1 MCGIVGYIGKKNAI
15 KIALEG
21 IKRLEYRGYDSAGIA
36 ALDNGG
42 RLFFKKAVG
51 KIAALENKIKNPPF
65 AHCAIAHSRW
75 ATHGE
80 PTVANAHPHS
90 CCKEDVFVVHNG
102 IIENYNFLRDALRR
116 EGHVFKSETDT
127 EVLAHLIERSF
138 GANGLE
144 SAVREALRHVKGTFG
159 LAVISRRHPNQLVA
173 ARRGSP
179 LLIGIGKDEYFA
191 ASDAAALVSHT
202 KRVIYLNDNEMAV
215 LTPEGYDIF
224 DFSSSKKKLSKTID
238 TIDWSLEESQKGGYA
253 HFMEKEIFE
262 APQVIKNTIGGRA
275 IAKEG
280 EVKLGG
286 LEPIEDRLY
295 DIDRLVIVSCGTS
308 YYSALIGKYLFEEFA
323 GLPVEVE
330 HASEFRYHSFPFGRK
345 TAVLAISQSG
355 ETADTLEAV
364 KEAKRKRILTLG
376 IVNVVGSSIAREAE
390 AGVYNHA
397 GPEIAVASTKA
408 FLSQLTVLVLMAV
421 HFGRLRRLGKEE
433 AKKILADLLSLPG
446 KAERI
451 LRGASAI
458 KKIAAKFKDSSN
470 FLYLGR
476 KYSWPVALEGAL
488 KLKEIS
494 YIHAEGYP
502 AGEMKHGPIALID
515 SSFPTIAIALKDSVY
530 EKVLSNVEEI
540 KARQGKVILICEE
553 KDRRAA
559 GIADETIFIPK
570 VSEPLSPI
578 LSVIPLQLF
587 AYYLAVLKGYD
598 VDKPRNL
605 AKSVTVE

>member
-1 MCGIVGYIGKKNAI
+1 MCGIVGYIGDKNAI

-21 IKRLEYRGYDSAGIA
+21 IKRLEYRGYDSAGVVGLA
-36 ALDNGG
+36 KAGG
-42 RLFFKKAVG
+42 KPFFKKSAGRISV
-51 KIAALENKIKNPPF
+51 LEAKIKKIPQ
-65 AHCAIAHSRW
+65 ASCAIAHTRW

-90 CCKEDVFVVHNG
+90 CCREEIFVVHNG
-102 IIENYNFLRDALRR
+102 IIENHNFLRGALER
-116 EGHVFKSETDT
+116 EGHIFKSETDT
-127 EVLAHLIERSF
+127 EVLAHLIERSSD
-138 GANGLE
+138 ANGLE

-159 LAVISRRHPNQLVA
+159 LAAVSRRYPDRLVA

-179 LLIGIGKDEYFA
+179 LLVGVGEGEYFL
-191 ASDAAALVSHT
+191 ASDAAALVNYT

-215 LTPEGYDIF
+215 LTSKGCDIF
-224 DFSSSKKKLSKTID
+224 DFSKKKISKTID
-238 TIDWSLEESQKGGYA
+238 TIDWDLEESQKGGYA

-262 APQVIKNTIGGRA
+262 APQVIKNTIGGRI

-286 LEPIEDRLY
+286 LEPIEDQLY
-295 DIDRLVIVSCGTS
+295 DINRLVVVACGTS

-330 HASEFRYHSFPFGRK
+330 YASEFRYHSLPLGKR

-355 ETADTLEAV
+355 ETADTLEAIR
-364 KEAKRKRILTLG
+364 EANRKGALTLG
-376 IVNVVGSSIAREAE
+376 IVNIVGSSIAREVR

-408 FLSQLTVLVLMAV
+408 FLSQLTVLTLMAV
-421 HFGRLRRLGKEE
+421 YFGRLRYLEKEE
-433 AKKILADLLSLPG
+433 AKKILADLLSLSG
-446 KAERI
+446 KIEYLFRQA
-451 LRGASAI
+451 GAI
-458 KKIAAKFKDSSN
+458 KKIAAKFKDSLN

-476 KYSWPVALEGAL
+476 KYNWPVALEGAL

-502 AGEMKHGPIALID
+502 AGEMKHGPIAVIEP
-515 SSFPTIAIALKDSVY
+515 SFPTIAIALKDSVY

-540 KARQGKVILICEE
+540 KARKGKVILICEE

-559 GIADETIFIPK
+559 AIADEAIFIPK

>member
-21 IKRLEYRGYDSAGIA
+21 IKRLEYRGYDSAGVVGLSKA
-36 ALDNGG
+36 GNKP
-42 RLFFKKAVG
+42 FFKKSAG
-51 KIAALENKIKNPPF
+51 KISSLEEKIKKIPS
-65 AHCAIAHSRW
+65 ATCAIAHTRW

-80 PTVANAHPHS
+80 PTTLNAHPHS
-90 CCKEDVFVVHNG
+90 CCQEDVFVVHNG
-102 IIENYNFLRDALRR
+102 IIENHNFLRGALER
-116 EGHVFKSETDT
+116 EGHIFKSETDT

-138 GANGLE
+138 DADGLE
-144 SAVREALRHVKGTFG
+144 GAVREALRHVKGTFG
-159 LAVISRRHPNQLVA
+159 LAVVSRRYPNQLVA

-179 LLIGIGKDEYFA
+179 LLVGIGKDEYFV
-191 ASDAAALVSHT
+191 ASDAAVLVTHT
-202 KRVIYLNDNEMAV
+202 KRVIYLDDDEMAI
-215 LTPEGYDIF
+215 LTPEGCDIF
-224 DFSSSKKKLSKTID
+224 NFSKKKLSKTID
-238 TIDWSLEESQKGGYA
+238 TIDWDLEESQKGGYA

-275 IAKEG
+275 VAKEG

-286 LEPIEDRLY
+286 LEPIEDQLY
-295 DIDRLVIVSCGTS
+295 DINRLVIVSCGTS
-308 YYSALIGKYLFEEFA
+308 YYSALVGKYLFEEFA

-330 HASEFRYHSFPFGRK
+330 YASEFRYHSLPFDRH

-364 KEAKRKRILTLG
+364 KEAKRKGILTLG
-376 IVNVVGSSIAREAE
+376 IVNVVGSSIAREVR
-390 AGVYNHA
+390 AGIYNHA

-408 FLSQLTVLVLMAV
+408 FLSQLTVLTLMAV
-421 HFGRLRRLGKEE
+421 YFGRLRRLGKEE
-433 AKKILADLLSLPG
+433 AKEILADLLSLPG
-446 KAERI
+446 KTERI
-451 LRGASAI
+451 LRQAGAI
-458 KKIAAKFKDSSN
+458 KKIAAEFKDSLN

-476 KYSWPVALEGAL
+476 KYNWPVALEGAL

-502 AGEMKHGPIALID
+502 AGEMKHGPIAVID
-515 SSFPTIAIALKDSVY
+515 PFFPTIAIALKDSVY

-540 KARQGKVILICEE
+540 KARKGKVILICEE

-559 GIADETIFIPK
+559 ASADQAIFIPK
-570 VSEPLSPI
+570 VREPLSPI

-587 AYYLAVLKGYD
+587 AYYLAALKGYD